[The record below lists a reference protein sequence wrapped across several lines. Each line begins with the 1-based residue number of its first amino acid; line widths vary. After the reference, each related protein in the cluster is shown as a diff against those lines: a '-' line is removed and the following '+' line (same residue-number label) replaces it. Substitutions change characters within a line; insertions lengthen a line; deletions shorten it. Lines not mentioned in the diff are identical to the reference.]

1 MFLHSDKSVRGRVS
15 LAVEQV
21 ETGSDGKLT
30 GEYIY
35 DGKLTREHIYDGK
48 PTGEHIYDG
57 NKLTRDGTKESG

>member
-35 DGKLTREHIYDGK
+35 DGK